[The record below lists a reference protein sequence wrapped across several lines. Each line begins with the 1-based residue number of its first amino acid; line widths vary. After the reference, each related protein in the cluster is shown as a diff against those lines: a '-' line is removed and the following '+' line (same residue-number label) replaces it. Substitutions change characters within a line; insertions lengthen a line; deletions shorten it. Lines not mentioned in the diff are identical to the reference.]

1 MEAWQDL
8 LEHFMQ
14 RGCGTGTGSGGGGG
28 MSASAFACLK
38 GISKGGE

>member
-14 RGCGTGTGSGGGGG
+14 RGCGTGSGGGGG